1 LYEVEVSVLDR
12 IRQERLD
19 SLGLEK
25 RIRQSRR
32 NSTFVQVRKAGRK
45 LLLSALNA
53 YAVFFPILQFKF
65 PANCVSAPPP
75 PPPSTWLDPP
85 LLLPPEVAAWA
96 RPCH

>member
-65 PANCVSAPPP
+65 PANWVSAPPP
-75 PPPSTWLDPP
+75 PPKHLARSAP
-85 LLLPPEVAAWA
+85 AAA
-96 RPCH
+96 P